1 MSPRPGAWARRFAR
15 PHDKEMLSL
24 AVPALGALF
33 AEPLFIAADSAIVG
47 HLGTAQMA
55 GLGMASAVLLNVVLL
70 CVFLSYGTTTVVAQH
85 LGAGRPRA
93 GLEGGIDGM
102 WLALLVGVA
111 FAAMALLLA
120 PELVHL
126 FGSSR
131 NAAPYAV
138 TYLRIS
144 VVGLP
149 SMLLVLAA
157 TGVMRGLQHVNT
169 VLAVTVAAV
178 AANVALNLV
187 LVYPVGMG
195 IAGSALGTVIAQT
208 VAAAVLTGAV
218 LREARALGARRR
230 PTARGTL
237 TAAATGFP
245 LLMRTALMR
254 VAVVVV
260 AFVAT
265 AQGDTGLA
273 AHQIAFTLWFLLA
286 IPPEAFGIAA
296 QSMVAKAL
304 GAAAVGQPQAIGRR
318 AVALGLASGIGLAI
332 VIVVL
337 RPVFVPLF
345 TRDPAVREIALSLV
359 LVVAA
364 TQPVGAMLYVIDD
377 VLIGAGDGRFLAW
390 SSLVALAAFLPL
402 AWLVLAKK
410 EGVVALWGALAVWL
424 VVRFACVAWRFSTD
438 AWLQRGPVVLSGR
451 AG

>member
-1 MSPRPGAWARRFAR
+1 MSPQPKPWARRFMG

-24 AVPALGALF
+24 AAPALGALF

-70 CVFLSYGTTTVVAQH
+70 CVFLSYGTTTVVARH
-85 LGAGRPRA
+85 IGAGSPRA
-93 GLEGGIDGM
+93 GVEGGIDGM
-102 WLALLVGVA
+102 WLALVVGLALVAVA
-111 FAAMALLLA
+111 LPLA
-120 PELVHL
+120 PQIVHL

-144 VVGLP
+144 LVGLP

-169 VLAVTVAAV
+169 VLAVTVCAV
-178 AANVALNLV
+178 GANVALNLV
-187 LVYPVGMG
+187 LVYPVGLG
-195 IAGSALGTVIAQT
+195 IAGSALGTVLAQT
-208 VAAAVLTGAV
+208 AAAAVLAGAV
-218 LREARALGARRR
+218 LREARRLGARIR
-230 PTARGTL
+230 PTGRGTL
-237 TAAATGFP
+237 TAAAAGVS

-318 AVALGLASGIGLAI
+318 AVAWGLASGLGLAI
-332 VIVVL
+332 VILVL
-337 RPVFVPLF
+337 RPAYVPLF
-345 TRDPAVREIALSLV
+345 TRDPAVREIAFSLV

-390 SSLVALAAFLPL
+390 SSLAALTAFLPL
-402 AWLVLAKK
+402 AWLVLAKRS
-410 EGVVALWGALAVWL
+410 GVVALWGALAVWL
-424 VVRFACVAWRFSTD
+424 IVRFACVAWRFSTGT
-438 AWLQRGPVVLSGR
+438 WVRRGQPVSGGS